1 MRISF
6 TFLAA
11 AFCLA
16 PLACQRP
23 VSAEPE
29 SGDPLVIVVNA
40 AYPGANGQV
49 VADTIAVP
57 IEQQINGA
65 EHLFRIESESKNDG
79 SYVARLYFD
88 STADLKSAVEVV
100 KKRVALA
107 EPTLPELVRR
117 NEVIIK
123 IAEKKKDENRNRMTI
138 AVVDRGEYGFD
149 QLSKLADAVTKR
161 LAKDASLV
169 KPETFPKSQKSPLV
183 RLDRAKCASLQVNP
197 ADVYTAL
204 MAAGPTATADAVKK
218 LKVKSKR
225 NQFVPLGSI
234 AAIEE
239 VTGPSAI
246 YRVNLYPAIRIS
258 GAPPDGNLLTGAAKR
273 AVELAK
279 AELKRLKAKLVTV
292 DDLTA
297 VKSDE

>member
-1 MRISF
+1 M
-6 TFLAA
+6 
-11 AFCLA
+11 
-16 PLACQRP
+16 
-23 VSAEPE
+23 
-29 SGDPLVIVVNA
+29 
-40 AYPGANGQV
+40 

-88 STADLKSAVEVV
+88 STADSKSAVEVV

-107 EPTLPELVRR
+107 EPLLPEDVRR
-117 NEVIIK
+117 NQVTVK
-123 IAEKKKDENRNRMTI
+123 IAEKQKNENGNRVTI
-138 AVVDRGEYGFD
+138 ALVDRGEYGFD
-149 QLSKLADAVTKR
+149 QLSKRADAVTKR

-204 MAAGPTATADAVKK
+204 MAAGPIATADAAKK

-225 NQFVPLGSI
+225 NQFVSLGSI

-239 VTGPSAI
+239 ATGPAAI
-246 YRVNLYPAIRIS
+246 FRVNLYPAIRIK
-258 GAPPDGNLLTGAAKR
+258 GAPPDGESAAKAATH
-273 AVELAK
+273 AVELAED
-279 AELKRLKAKLVTV
+279 ELKRLRAKLVAV
-292 DDLTA
+292 EDLTA
-297 VKSDE
+297 KKSEK